1 MRSLRCLKA
10 VPCLSIV
17 FVLCAPNVFGQ
28 QSSDIE
34 FSNISGSPDAPRRHS
49 RVKDTLALEDNE
61 ALEVY
66 AIVRPA
72 LAAGVSASALKD
84 HKDYQSLTQFNSVPY
99 RSASHGNHY
108 LSNYANDL
116 GSLYGKYEDAGAL
129 PAGAVIYK
137 DSFSVASNNEVILGP
152 LFIMEK
158 MQKGFNP
165 VSGDWKY
172 IQINPTGE
180 VVGETNGPGSEKVE
194 YCIACHLTREQ
205 YDHLF
210 FLPEKNRITH

>member
-1 MRSLRCLKA
+1 MQSLSCVKI
-10 VPCLSIV
+10 VVYLSV
-17 FVLCAPNVFGQ
+17 SFVLSAPTVYGQ
-28 QSSDIE
+28 RTSDIE
-34 FSNISGSPDAPRRHS
+34 ISNISGSPDAPRRHS
-49 RVKDTLALEDNE
+49 RVKDTLALEDKE
-61 ALEVY
+61 ALRVY

-72 LAAGVSASALKD
+72 LAASVGASVRND
-84 HKDYQSLTQFNSVPY
+84 HRNYQSLNHFNSAPY

-108 LSNYANDL
+108 LSNYANDR
-116 GSLYGKYEDAGAL
+116 GSIYGKYEDAGVL
-129 PAGAVIYK
+129 PAGAVLYK
-137 DSFSVASNNEVILGP
+137 DSFSVASNHEVILGP

-194 YCIACHLTREQ
+194 YCVACHLTREQ
-205 YDHLF
+205 FDHLF
-210 FLPEKNRITH
+210 FLPEKYRVMY